1 MNERDDR
8 IDILKGIAI
17 YLVVIGHIIAWYFKD
32 FSLNISNMPYN
43 SIILWKTIYSF
54 HMPLFI
60 FLSGYVF
67 MNPRKIY
74 KFPHMIKRFLSY
86 FIPFISMGWLLHLWR
101 GSELDNYW
109 YFRTLIILS
118 LVCILFNIL
127 PANIQLLHL
136 LYS

>member
-8 IDILKGIAI
+8 IDTLKGIAI

-60 FLSGYVF
+60 FCLA
-67 MNPRKIY
+67 
-74 KFPHMIKRFLSY
+74 
-86 FIPFISMGWLLHLWR
+86 
-101 GSELDNYW
+101 
-109 YFRTLIILS
+109 T
-118 LVCILFNIL
+118 
-127 PANIQLLHL
+127 
-136 LYS
+136 YS